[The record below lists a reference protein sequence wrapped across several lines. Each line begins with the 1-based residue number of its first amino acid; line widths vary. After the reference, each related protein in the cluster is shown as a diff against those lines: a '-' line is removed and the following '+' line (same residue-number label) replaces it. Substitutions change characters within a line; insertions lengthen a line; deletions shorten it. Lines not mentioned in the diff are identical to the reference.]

1 MLHLTY
7 PARQRPRPL
16 RRMFS
21 FHFPHPVASNL
32 DYLAPALEPLE
43 EKVKAYLRAEE
54 ALRKARLGTA
64 EAPRQAAGRIQT
76 TEAFEQRP
84 ATGSYDQAADER
96 REQHQ
101 TLHDDLVRLR
111 HEIIEILPT
120 RDAWV
125 KVNLGYGP
133 SRVGAWAVPGP
144 PASYELRVVH

>member
-1 MLHLTY
+1 M
-7 PARQRPRPL
+7 
-16 RRMFS
+16 
-21 FHFPHPVASNL
+21 ASNL

-54 ALRKARLGTA
+54 ALRKARLATA
-64 EAPRQAAGRIQT
+64 DAPRQAAEKAQ
-76 TEAFEQRP
+76 AAADFEQRS
-84 ATGSYDQAADER
+84 ATGSYDQAADEHQQ
-96 REQHQ
+96 QHQ

-111 HEIIEILPT
+111 HEIIELLPT

-144 PASYELRVVH
+144 PAGYELRVVH

>member
-1 MLHLTY
+1 M
-7 PARQRPRPL
+7 
-16 RRMFS
+16 
-21 FHFPHPVASNL
+21 ASNL

-64 EAPRQAAGRIQT
+64 DAPRQAADRTQT
-76 TEAFEQRP
+76 AETFEQRP
-84 ATGSYDQAADER
+84 ATSSYNQPADEHR
-96 REQHQ
+96 QQHQ
-101 TLHDDLVRLR
+101 TLNDDLVRLR

-144 PASYELRVVH
+144 PAGYELRVVH

>member
-1 MLHLTY
+1 MLRLAY
-7 PARQRPRPL
+7 LVRPL
-16 RRMFS
+16 RRMFRS
-21 FHFPHPVASNL
+21 HFPHPVASNL

-64 EAPRQAAGRIQT
+64 DAPRPAAGRIQT
-76 TEAFEQRP
+76 AEAFEQP
-84 ATGSYDQAADER
+84 LATGSYNQAADER

-101 TLHDDLVRLR
+101 TLHDDLVRIR
-111 HEIIEILPT
+111 HEIIDILPT

-144 PASYELRVVH
+144 PAGYELRVVH